1 MFTFRGAMHAVAA
14 NCAQNVACD
23 VKKRKKK
30 KKKNTL
36 PTQLHVEGRL
46 TSVWRP
52 ESPPFRDEIMVLEKR
67 GSRRD
72 RGPLYAR
79 RVTGPR

>member
-1 MFTFRGAMHAVAA
+1 MFTFRGAMHVVAA

-23 VKKRKKK
+23 VKKRKEKHS
-30 KKKNTL
+30 L
-36 PTQLHVEGRL
+36 PTRLHVEGRM

-52 ESPPFRDEIMVLEKR
+52 GSPSFRDKMMVFEKR
-67 GSRRD
+67 GSRWD

-79 RVTGPR
+79 RVTGSC